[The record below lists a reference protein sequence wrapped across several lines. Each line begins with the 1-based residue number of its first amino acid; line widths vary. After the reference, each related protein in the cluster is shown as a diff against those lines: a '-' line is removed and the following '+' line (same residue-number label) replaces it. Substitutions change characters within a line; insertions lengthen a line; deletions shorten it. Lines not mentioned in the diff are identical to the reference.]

1 MSDMLT
7 VDTEKLK
14 KLSTNAKK
22 TNSDKGDYS
31 KGILKEE
38 GTNSTEINTEEIKKY
53 PIGTMVEIINH
64 DKKWFLAMGIN
75 RISPIFDNSE
85 DLQKFIE
92 GDKIELICS
101 IALTIATVLINNQ
114 KN

>member
-1 MSDMLT
+1 MSNMME
-7 VDTEKLK
+7 VNTEKLK
-14 KLSTNAKK
+14 KLSTNVKK
-22 TNSDKGDYS
+22 TNSSKENFF

-38 GTNSTEINTEEIKKY
+38 GTNSTEINTEEIKRY
-53 PIGTMVEIINH
+53 PVGTMVEIINH

-101 IALTIATVLINNQ
+101 IALTIATILINNQ